1 MPRPVFS
8 SLWVALDTMKSMY
21 RVFRMNRIEWA
32 LTIVIVIG
40 ILAIVFSFLTF
51 APVLS
56 PFVYPLF

>member
-8 SLWVALDTMKSMY
+8 TLWVALDTLKTLF
-21 RVFRMNRIEWA
+21 RVFNMNRIEWA
-32 LTIVIVIG
+32 LTIVVVIG
-40 ILAIVFSFLTF
+40 VLAIIFSFLTF